1 MDNIIK
7 NYEEVLE
14 KPPSTR
20 LFLKFLKHK
29 INVKKQYK
37 KNIKKQQEHVHEPA
51 NNPPEGLDIYSF
63 AIVLDDVVVD
73 VMNVQKEF
81 GEILKQN
88 PKFVFIAEGEHRPHH
103 GWVYKDGSF
112 VSIHDILE
120 QTHVTLRG

>member
-1 MDNIIK
+1 MDNVIK

-29 INVKKQYK
+29 FDVKRQHK
-37 KNIKKQQEHVHEPA
+37 KNIKKEQGHIHEPA
-51 NNPPEGLDIYSF
+51 NNPPEGVDIYSF

-88 PKFVFIAEGEHRPHH
+88 PKFIFIAQGEHRPHH
-103 GWVYKDGSF
+103 GWVYKDGEF
-112 VSIHDILE
+112 LSIPDVLQ